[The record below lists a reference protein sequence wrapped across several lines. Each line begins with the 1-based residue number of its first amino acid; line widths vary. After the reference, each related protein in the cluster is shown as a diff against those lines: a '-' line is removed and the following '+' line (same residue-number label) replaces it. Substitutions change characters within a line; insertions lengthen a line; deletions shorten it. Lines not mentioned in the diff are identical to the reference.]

1 MDLQVAMEL
10 LEERLERTGL
20 KALGWTAGWD
30 RARQRFGA
38 CWPQR
43 KRITLSRLLTEL
55 NEEAHVL
62 DTILH
67 ELAHALTFERHG
79 RVRSHGK
86 EWRAIA
92 EALGASTNARTQTGR
107 LPPGRFALAH
117 RQTGEVF
124 RTFQRKPRR
133 HDYRGR
139 YIRGRKAETLNQLV
153 VIKL

>member
-10 LEERLERTGL
+10 LEERLEGTGL

-43 KRITLSRLLTEL
+43 KRITLSRLLTETL

-67 ELAHALTFERHG
+67 EP
-79 RVRSHGK
+79 
-86 EWRAIA
+86 
-92 EALGASTNARTQTGR
+92 GAR
-107 LPPGRFALAH
+107 PH
-117 RQTGEVF
+117 V
-124 RTFQRKPRR
+124 
-133 HDYRGR
+133 
-139 YIRGRKAETLNQLV
+139 
-153 VIKL
+153 